1 MSLLG
6 KIDGLLIG
14 VVHVI
19 RLHLTV
25 SQLVNH
31 ECEISRLPGLAA
43 ARETQLQLIRAQVPC
58 EIQAA
63 LVIIGL
69 TGMVTVENVVVA
81 IRGIPSAYEHLLIVI
96 IYGTARHQYEHG
108 CHHKEG

>member
-25 SQLVNH
+25 SKLIDN
-31 ECEISRLPGLAA
+31 EGEICRLSGLAA
-43 ARETQLQLIRAQVPC
+43 ARETQLQLIRTEVPC
-58 EIQAA
+58 EIQAT
-63 LVIIGL
+63 LIIIGL

-81 IRGIPSAYEHLLIVI
+81 IRGIPSAYEHLLII
-96 IYGTARHQYEHG
+96 IICGTARHQYEHG

>member
-6 KIDGLLIG
+6 KIDGLLAG
-14 VVHVI
+14 VVLVI
-19 RLHLTV
+19 RLHFVV

-31 ECEISRLPGLAA
+31 EGEISRLPGLAA
-43 ARETQLQLIRAQVPC
+43 ARETQLQLIRTEVPC

-96 IYGTARHQYEHG
+96 ISGTARHQYEHG